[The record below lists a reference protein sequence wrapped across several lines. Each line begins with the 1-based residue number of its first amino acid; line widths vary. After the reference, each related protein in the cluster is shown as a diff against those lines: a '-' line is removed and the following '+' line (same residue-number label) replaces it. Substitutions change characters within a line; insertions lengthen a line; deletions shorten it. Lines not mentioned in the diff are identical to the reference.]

1 MTKRLFE
8 RIPRL
13 ARARPANPRVFLSA
27 AVMGIAWIFATA
39 MPCRADFIAY
49 YQTPPRAVNPGSGK
63 PVNAA
68 ATFSTSGTTLTIT
81 LTNLET
87 DPKAVNQN
95 ISGLLFTLT
104 TGETTGELTSSTAD
118 FITVNSDHTFTAA
131 GSGSTGWLLRTG
143 FRGGLKLDLLG
154 SRAGPEHTIIGP
166 PDTDGKYD
174 AANGSIAG
182 KRPHNPFIDQTATF
196 LLNVTISGDTKINEV
211 VFSFGTECGGI
222 VGGAAVGGDPST
234 PAPEPGSLLLLGTG
248 LGAMGLAVWRKR
260 K

>member
-27 AVMGIAWIFATA
+27 AVMGIAWIFAAA

-154 SRAGPEHTIIGP
+154 SSAGPEHTIIGP

-182 KRPHNPFIDQTATF
+182 NGPHNPFIDQTATF
-196 LLNVTISGDTKINEV
+196 VLSVPISENTRISEV
-211 VFSFGTECGGI
+211 IFSFGTVAGQDVPGN
-222 VGGAAVGGDPST
+222 PST